1 MQKLS
6 LFFICNILLF
16 SPGELHAQTL
26 TVDDTIVGVS
36 TRIELHDFPSQK
48 SLTLSISSPKGEEMS
63 LQGKTNTKGNADLAL
78 PGYALKQA
86 GIYTIHVSPGGEQ
99 SQFTVHPE
107 SIDRSTSVITAELSI
122 LNPDGT
128 DAITVQVTLTD
139 QYGNPLTA
147 RPVAL
152 ISNRTEDVI
161 EQSTKETNEHGLQY
175 FVVRTQKEGVIT
187 LRAMDLLSGNMLDD
201 TFSIRVQSHTDVS
214 SEPFSSQRTNV
225 GNSSWTI
232 LTAQI
237 DRNFDIID
245 HFEISVPSQ
254 LQAGIAVQKF
264 TIRAVDRNGNAVEN
278 YTGNV
283 TITTSDPSA
292 DVPFKL
298 RPNYGVY
305 AFQERDRG
313 ERIFALALTLYSP
326 GTQTIRIQDEKN
338 PTVIFGEAE
347 VLVTGQ
353 AAAQFTNAIRITSHK
368 DGDTINSSTI
378 TLEGKGPSYIDIKI
392 MGGIQDILSNTDN
405 SEGTFSETVELNSLH
420 KEFTLR
426 VQDSNNPQSESPPIH
441 LFLDNEAPEIYSI
454 MFSPE
459 KPITDTNILAVAIS
473 EPGLR
478 SMTMHL
484 RHPQTG
490 EEETFSLTETA
501 NPGTYQTLFSRSL
514 PGSYQPRIRASDG
527 AGNVT
532 EIQTMLTVN
541 PKPVAR
547 VDNLQ
552 AIAEANSAALSWNA
566 TPEDVDGYRIY
577 IGEEPGNFLYN
588 LDTGRPTT
596 KANVSGLQS
605 GKTYYFA
612 VTALKGNAESAEKSN
627 TASVII
633 LGLALTVTPQD
644 SALLLQ
650 WPSFPIDLPLSSFVL
665 EYGTQRDVYTE
676 KRTLNGELRAHTLR
690 DLINDITY
698 YLRLTPI
705 DITGSFMQEL
715 TATGEGTPRSSGVF
729 QSTPSQP
736 LSQAPEDFPAPRSPL
751 PPELE
756 KDGLPSFVLWIL
768 GVGGGTVF
776 FLYRC
781 RRNRMQTVRFMDAIH
796 AQSVLS

>member
-16 SPGELHAQTL
+16 SPAELHAQTL

-107 SIDRSTSVITAELSI
+107 SIDRSTSVITAERSI

-405 SEGTFSETVELNSLH
+405 SEGTFSE
-420 KEFTLR
+420 
-426 VQDSNNPQSESPPIH
+426 
-441 LFLDNEAPEIYSI
+441 
-454 MFSPE
+454 
-459 KPITDTNILAVAIS
+459 
-473 EPGLR
+473 
-478 SMTMHL
+478 
-484 RHPQTG
+484 TG